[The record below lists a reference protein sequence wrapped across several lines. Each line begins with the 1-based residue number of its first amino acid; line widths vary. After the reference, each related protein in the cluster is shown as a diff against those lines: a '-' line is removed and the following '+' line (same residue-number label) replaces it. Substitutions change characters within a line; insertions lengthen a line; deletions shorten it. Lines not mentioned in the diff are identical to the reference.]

1 MVSKLFKGRGLGLQ
15 VSCKSFPTVYSWLR
29 RYVDRPRDNDLQ
41 LLYTFC
47 KVSLLMITSLHK
59 RMQSTLSN
67 SMEGSTIIRTYV
79 YESV

>member
-41 LLYTFC
+41 LLC

-59 RMQSTLSN
+59 RMQSVLSN
-67 SMEGSTIIRTYV
+67 FMDGSVIIRTYV